1 MKILFFRGIE
11 MISLNNINKFYSSG
25 TQKFHALKMLIL
37 FSPKK
42 EWSLLSEKVVVVN
55 PHF

>member
-25 TQKFHALKMLIL
+25 TQKFHALKNVNIVFPEKGMV
-37 FSPKK
+37 FYCRKK
-42 EWSLLSEKVVVVN
+42 W
-55 PHF
+55 